1 MESLYCDRS
10 FQDLDLLWC
19 KAGHAGKE
27 NRPVK
32 MIVSVVFY
40 HAHVF
45 RDMLSRI
52 PGERIQKLLQAM
64 VNKGRRALRRW
75 DSTHYSGKGKV
86 RI

>member
-1 MESLYCDRS
+1 
-10 FQDLDLLWC
+10 
-19 KAGHAGKE
+19 
-27 NRPVK
+27 

-64 VNKGRRALRRW
+64 VNKGRPALRRW